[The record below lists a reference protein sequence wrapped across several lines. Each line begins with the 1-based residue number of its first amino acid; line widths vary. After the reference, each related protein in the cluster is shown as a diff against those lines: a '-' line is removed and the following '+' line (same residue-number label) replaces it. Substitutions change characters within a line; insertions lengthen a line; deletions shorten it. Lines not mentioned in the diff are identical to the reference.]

1 MECRSSSAVVWLGGE
16 IELKTV
22 QILNRLLA
30 IHGSSLPMYLA
41 SAPPH
46 RQFGDESAWET
57 LQHITDDQQQ
67 MIDKIADHVE
77 SLDGTPNMGEFP
89 MEFTGLHDLSMDF
102 ILRKALQRQKN
113 EVALIEQIS
122 ADLEPGSQARAL
134 SQESL
139 GAAKAHVEALEE
151 CLSVSSS

>member
-1 MECRSSSAVVWLGGE
+1 MLS
-16 IELKTV
+16 TV

-46 RQFGDESAWET
+46 RKLGDEQAWET
-57 LQHITDDQQQ
+57 IRHIISDQKL

-89 MEFTGLHDLSMDF
+89 MEFTALHDLSTEF
-102 ILRKALQRQKN
+102 ILQKALARQKN

-122 ADLEPGSQARAL
+122 SDLEAGSQARAL

-139 GAAKAHVEALEE
+139 GAAKAHVQSLEE
-151 CLSVSSS
+151 CLTATA